1 VAVLKTRDVDRALV
15 TKLGFEKT
23 ETHHHVYRLWLGGK
37 LVVRTYIS
45 HGERELS
52 RYHVAQMA
60 KQMRL
65 QRAEFED
72 AINCPL
78 TWEDYSRIL
87 GERIPD
93 LSDE

>member
-1 VAVLKTRDVDRALV
+1 MTLKTRDADRALV
-15 TKLGFEKT
+15 SKLGFEKT

-52 RYHVAQMA
+52 QYHIGEMA

-65 QRAEFED
+65 QTGEFTD
-72 AINCPL
+72 AVNCPL
-78 TWEDYSRIL
+78 GR
-87 GERIPD
+87 
-93 LSDE
+93 DEYYGLLRQRVPGTDEA